1 MSQSHTFVH
10 HTYVHEGE
18 DRFCLLHKWK
28 LQHQLTSPY
37 YTLMTTVAI
46 LLLLS
51 EAAVSQLTHT
61 QYTRKVGV
69 KKFV

>member
-1 MSQSHTFVH
+1 
-10 HTYVHEGE
+10 
-18 DRFCLLHKWK
+18 
-28 LQHQLTSPY
+28 
-37 YTLMTTVAI
+37 MTTVAI

-69 KKFV
+69 KKYIKLSENEKGKNIIKIY